1 MIAMF
6 ETIAIGNLGADPKP
20 KRVNLPSGDVANV
33 VELIIYFNDL
43 KAVVPKENG
52 EKMEKKVL
60 SKISVWDE
68 KDQKWLL
75 EKAKKGSRLQIS
87 GTPKLG
93 VFFNQ
98 NKNHWDVALEF
109 RNPDKI
115 KFRSFGSNGTAS
127 PEMTGK
133 SASEPYEKTQS
144 TQPKTEQKQ
153 ETQPDPVSPVGQM
166 EDLTDEQS
174 KKYQQLFNG
183 LNNAFQ
189 KEKPTA

>member
-33 VELIIYFNDL
+33 VELIIYFDDL

-60 SKISVWDE
+60 SKISVWE
-68 KDQKWLL
+68 ERDQKWLL
-75 EKAKKGSRLQIS
+75 EKAKKGSRIQIT

-98 NKNHWDVALEF
+98 KKNHWDVALEF

-115 KFRSFGSNGTAS
+115 KFRSFGNNGKAS

-133 SASEPYEKTQS
+133 TASETYQKTQ
-144 TQPKTEQKQ
+144 QKTEEKQ
-153 ETQPDPVSPVGQM
+153 ADPVDPVVPVGETENLSAEKVSDFQ
-166 EDLTDEQS
+166 
-174 KKYQQLFNG
+174 KLFSG
-183 LNNAFQ
+183 LNNVFE
-189 KEKPTA
+189 KEKPSA